1 VGDAYLQKTRAA
13 QCVERTLA
21 EFADRQSAVSNEW
34 ESWNSRRRTET
45 TLKQIMAANME
56 TLAVASKLEEQLY
69 PLFST
74 ALDNPADLI
83 EFIGR
88 KRTQLQQDVQA
99 AEADLTQRF
108 DTIAQ
113 LEAAGADPGT
123 EQDMVAVKNNLNSIK
138 TKLHT
143 LGADFGEL
151 SDATEHF
158 LRSILQCRDSIREYF
173 GTKQTV
179 TGPGSVEAIAEGYE
193 QFKQATM
200 EYFRGLLQQ
209 SEQII
214 ERIITLLEN
223 LRTYFESQTESE
235 NCELKKQHSVL
246 AFDRELGEVRA
257 AIRAEAERLERTR
270 GQYGESVAE
279 AQSVR
284 VAFEERATILQELER
299 RIDAFISSGTELVR
313 QYPETSPYIESE
325 THKLRNEWTDLL
337 RKLEE
342 HRQLHTIAIEYFEL
356 ITIIEEHYRTLN
368 AELINANNKL
378 TILNNADVANDLVA
392 QVDNMIRT
400 HETSQLDALKKIA
413 NLSTQLYGCDKT
425 VTLYTENTKLFQTF
439 YKIKTEVYERS
450 KELGE
455 EQTRREEQQRQ
466 EQLQREQEQ
475 QRQEQLK
482 REQEERQRQE
492 QLKREQE
499 EQQRLAQLQREQE
512 QEQQR
517 LEQMQREQEQEQ
529 ERLAQLQREQEQE
542 QQRLEQLKREQ
553 EEEQQR
559 LEQLKREQEQEQQR
573 LEQLKQEQEQEQLRL
588 EQLKR
593 EQEQEQLRMEQLQR
607 EKELAMQQQQEA
619 TIVEDVQ
626 ITTTTSHAGLPH
638 QQQSFDVQTIDEEQ
652 YLQEPQV
659 PLVIQTVEEQVHEQ
673 IHEVVTTTSTLAT
686 AQPEA
691 SLRFIQPLS
700 DVCVQEG
707 QRVRLQCVVAGVPD
721 PMIEWYKNGISVQG
735 NPDYRTSFD
744 PASGVCTLMI
754 DETVTADSADIL
766 CRAANEAGI
775 ADTTARLL
783 VTEAPPPPPKPAGTA
798 PTFAMRLLDGGVAQE
813 GQPFQYD
820 CVVTGQPTPTVH
832 WYKGEQCV
840 DGSPDYRQSYEPA
853 SGVAS
858 LRIEQV
864 YLEDQT
870 HYTCRAVNDCGSDET
885 SAFLTV
891 KRKYRFGEEGGGG
904 DPIDS
909 PIGAQSWTISCS
921 VADNNNLV
929 AAVDGA

>member
-1 VGDAYLQKTRAA
+1 MNIIQQLPLTLLGYLFLSLQSGEKLYIKVADLLPKFTFLGPSLDDALKLQNEHDELLRQIQNMPTPLEEFYRKIQEKIASNERPNPTLIEEMAASLNAVWHDIKQMLAERRDIVLLNVAFFERLGEAYGKMSSLEVACNDTMIPIEIDAVREFLDSFRDLRGDMLAAVAATLKAGQQMLDRLRVLSEIGTLDSRPNHIKLDAVQAIGQVESWLEDLSNRRNQLEQAWISRKTQLEQCLTLAILAKQLDEIEQCLARVRGQTLSSFTLGESAEQAAELLETYQNLKPEAALLRDKSLKITKTTEELLTSGCFAGDEACAKAYAVLSACSEHLEEIDQRESLLGQSRDFFTRAAAVLKRLDQLEQQVAGTPLRPASPNDLPAHQKLLQDIREMIGEVLQMGYSLVDDVGRTKPEVAGVQAMIERIEQRKLHFERYCNEESERNVRTAQALNEFLERYGQLFAWLEEAREQRLVRGDAIHRMGENLPEAKDCLLLHHQLLNDLEIKGNAINNLLVRLTPSLEHLTDEQRDDVQRQIDLIRQHWIALKNCVIERVDLLKLYIRFHQEAETLRNQFDAHAIQFATFKDNPADHGLILAAIANIRQTLESLRPLGGQCLDQLHQVGDAYLQKTRAA

-214 ERIITLLEN
+214 ERVKALEPPGARELDTDKIITLLEN

-284 VAFEERATILQELER
+284 VAFEERATILQ
-299 RIDAFISSGTELVR
+299 V
-313 QYPETSPYIESE
+313 SE
-325 THKLRNEWTDLL
+325 
-337 RKLEE
+337 
-342 HRQLHTIAIEYFEL
+342 
-356 ITIIEEHYRTLN
+356 
-368 AELINANNKL
+368 
-378 TILNNADVANDLVA
+378 
-392 QVDNMIRT
+392 
-400 HETSQLDALKKIA
+400 
-413 NLSTQLYGCDKT
+413 
-425 VTLYTENTKLFQTF
+425 
-439 YKIKTEVYERS
+439 
-450 KELGE
+450 
-455 EQTRREEQQRQ
+455 
-466 EQLQREQEQ
+466 
-475 QRQEQLK
+475 
-482 REQEERQRQE
+482 
-492 QLKREQE
+492 
-499 EQQRLAQLQREQE
+499 
-512 QEQQR
+512 
-517 LEQMQREQEQEQ
+517 
-529 ERLAQLQREQEQE
+529 
-542 QQRLEQLKREQ
+542 
-553 EEEQQR
+553 
-559 LEQLKREQEQEQQR
+559 
-573 LEQLKQEQEQEQLRL
+573 
-588 EQLKR
+588 
-593 EQEQEQLRMEQLQR
+593 
-607 EKELAMQQQQEA
+607 
-619 TIVEDVQ
+619 
-626 ITTTTSHAGLPH
+626 
-638 QQQSFDVQTIDEEQ
+638 
-652 YLQEPQV
+652 
-659 PLVIQTVEEQVHEQ
+659 
-673 IHEVVTTTSTLAT
+673 
-686 AQPEA
+686 
-691 SLRFIQPLS
+691 
-700 DVCVQEG
+700 
-707 QRVRLQCVVAGVPD
+707 
-721 PMIEWYKNGISVQG
+721 
-735 NPDYRTSFD
+735 
-744 PASGVCTLMI
+744 
-754 DETVTADSADIL
+754 
-766 CRAANEAGI
+766 
-775 ADTTARLL
+775 
-783 VTEAPPPPPKPAGTA
+783 
-798 PTFAMRLLDGGVAQE
+798 
-813 GQPFQYD
+813 
-820 CVVTGQPTPTVH
+820 
-832 WYKGEQCV
+832 
-840 DGSPDYRQSYEPA
+840 
-853 SGVAS
+853 
-858 LRIEQV
+858 
-864 YLEDQT
+864 
-870 HYTCRAVNDCGSDET
+870 
-885 SAFLTV
+885 
-891 KRKYRFGEEGGGG
+891 
-904 DPIDS
+904 
-909 PIGAQSWTISCS
+909 
-921 VADNNNLV
+921 
-929 AAVDGA
+929 